1 MTVFNIVSR
10 NRPPMQVE
18 GEKVAEAIGSFHT
31 MMVIETKDGYI
42 GVLRMEYGNF
52 NRQIASKGKNKTAM
66 LHWLNRVLGSPRPKL
81 VRDAFYNSYRN
92 GLSEETVVDDL
103 YDQIRSV
110 IVQLEGE

>member
-52 NRQIASKGKNKTAM
+52 NRQIASKGKNKTAPIWNPAFNSERM
-66 LHWLNRVLGSPRPKL
+66 YAGIRTCRGSSSAL
-81 VRDAFYNSYRN
+81 
-92 GLSEETVVDDL
+92 
-103 YDQIRSV
+103 
-110 IVQLEGE
+110 